1 MQVAKWLRVQA
12 LLSTDE
18 MKALFEMLNCGI
30 YNVSS
35 VQTDDQPLSG
45 ALFLDAYDAY
55 ISGLQR
61 GDVLPD
67 KVYFNAALS
76 KEPLLL
82 KQVGEGRYLFRA
94 DRPVIQLQHHTFA
107 MIGSKC
113 QSMVL
118 GKESVSWGL
127 QFSFPQ
133 IAMDAD
139 GICHKPLRTT
149 ENGKMFLELQKWMRT
164 QTTPT
169 SFVINGEKKTFPIR
183 LGKMC
188 SEWIKCYPQTK
199 AWI

>member
-12 LLSTDE
+12 LLSALE
-18 MKALFEMLNCGI
+18 MRELFEMLNCGM

-35 VQTDDQPLSG
+35 VQVDDQPICMES
-45 ALFLDAYDAY
+45 FLDAYAVY
-55 ISGLQR
+55 AQGLQK
-61 GDVLPD
+61 GAITPD
-67 KVYFNAALS
+67 KMYFSAALS
-76 KEPLLL
+76 KEPLLA

-107 MIGSKC
+107 VVDGKC
-113 QSMVL
+113 KPMML

-133 IAMDAD
+133 IAMDVD

-149 ENGKMFLELQKWMRT
+149 ENGKMFLQLQKWMRDL
-164 QTTPT
+164 TTPT

-188 SEWIKCYPQTK
+188 SEWIKCHPQIK

>member
-12 LLSTDE
+12 LLSLAE
-18 MKALFEMLNCGI
+18 MRELIEELQCGL

-35 VQTDDQPLSG
+35 VQPDDQPMSVE
-45 ALFLDAYDAY
+45 LFLDAYGTY
-55 ISGLQR
+55 IEGLKK
-61 GDVLPD
+61 GAITPN
-67 KVYFNAALS
+67 KVYFSAALS
-76 KEPLLL
+76 KEPLLA

-94 DRPVIQLQHHTFA
+94 NQPVIQLQYHTFA
-107 MIGSKC
+107 VVDGKC
-113 QSMVL
+113 KPMVL

-133 IAMDAD
+133 IAMDTD

-149 ENGKMFLELQKWMRT
+149 ENGKMFLQLQKWMRGL
-164 QTTPT
+164 TTPT

-188 SEWIKCYPQTK
+188 TEWIKCHPQIE